1 MMKTALLRLSTVML
15 LAGALTASASAES
28 LSVEMAVST
37 QVIGRTLLTMDRQP
51 SSLVVTDSDVA
62 RGYIDLPG
70 AVQFQVRSN
79 VRQGYMI
86 RFDALPEPFARAQ
99 VEWNQTQVVVGGADQ
114 AFVAQPYA
122 RGATAIHAS
131 VRLDL
136 APQTAAGTYPWPL
149 TVAADSL

>member
-1 MMKTALLRLSTVML
+1 
-15 LAGALTASASAES
+15 
-28 LSVEMAVST
+28 MAVST

-51 SSLVVTDSDVA
+51 SSLVITDADVV
-62 RGYIDLPG
+62 RGYVELPG

-86 RFDALPEPFARAQ
+86 RFDALPEPFAKAQ
-99 VEWNQTQVVVGGADQ
+99 VEWNQTQVVVGTADQ
-114 AFVAQPYA
+114 AFVAQPYV

-136 APQTAAGTYPWPL
+136 SPTTTSGTYPWPL
-149 TVAADSL
+149 TVGADSL